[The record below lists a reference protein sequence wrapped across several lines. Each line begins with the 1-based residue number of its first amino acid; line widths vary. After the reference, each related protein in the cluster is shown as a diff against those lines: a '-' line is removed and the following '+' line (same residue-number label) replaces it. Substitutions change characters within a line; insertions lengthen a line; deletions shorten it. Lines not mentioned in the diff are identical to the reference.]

1 MERGFSEIRVWVN
14 GTFDVLHIGHI
25 RLLEFASKYGKVR
38 VGVDSDD
45 RVKLLKGKNRPFNK
59 LEDRIQFLKSIRFVE
74 SVVSFNSDLELREQ
88 IKSWGSDYI
97 IIGSDYKDKKI
108 IGSDLAEIIY
118 FDRLEDYST
127 TKILGRKWMYLW

>member
-1 MERGFSEIRVWVN
+1 MERRFSEIRVWVN

-88 IKSWGSDYI
+88 IKSWNSDYI
-97 IIGSDYKDKKI
+97 IIGSDYKDKMI
-108 IGSDLAEIIY
+108 IGSDLSEVIY

-127 TKILGRKWMYLW
+127 TKILERK

>member
-1 MERGFSEIRVWVN
+1 MERRFSEIKVWVN

-45 RVKLLKGKNRPFNK
+45 RVKLLKGENRPFNK

-88 IKSWGSDYI
+88 IQSWNSDYI
-97 IIGSDYKDKKI
+97 IIGSDYKDKMI
-108 IGSDLAEIIY
+108 IGSDLSEVIY

-127 TKILGRKWMYLW
+127 TKILERK

>member
-1 MERGFSEIRVWVN
+1 MERRFSEIRVWVN

-88 IKSWGSDYI
+88 IKSWNSDYI
-97 IIGSDYKDKKI
+97 IIGSDYKDKMI
-108 IGSDLAEIIY
+108 IGSDLSEVIY

-127 TKILGRKWMYLW
+127 TKILENND

>member
-25 RLLEFASKYGKVR
+25 RLLEFASKYGKVG

-127 TKILGRKWMYLW
+127 TKILERK

>member
-1 MERGFSEIRVWVN
+1 MERRFSEIRVWVN

-88 IKSWGSDYI
+88 IKSWNSDYI

-127 TKILGRKWMYLW
+127 TKILERK

>member
-1 MERGFSEIRVWVN
+1 MEGRFSDIRVWVN

-45 RVKLLKGKNRPFNK
+45 RVKLFKGENRPFNK
-59 LEDRIQFLKSIRFVE
+59 LSDRIQFLKSIKFVE
-74 SVVSFNSDLELREQ
+74 SVVSFNSDLELRDQ
-88 IKSWGSDYI
+88 IKSWKSDLI

-127 TKILGRKWMYLW
+127 TKILERK

>member
-1 MERGFSEIRVWVN
+1 MEGRFSEIRVWVN

-45 RVKLLKGKNRPFNK
+45 RVKLFKGENRPFNK
-59 LEDRIQFLKSIRFVE
+59 LSDRIQFLKSIKFVE
-74 SVVSFNSDLELREQ
+74 SVVSFNSDLELRDQ
-88 IKSWGSDYI
+88 IKSWKSDLI

-127 TKILGRKWMYLW
+127 TKILERK